1 MKDEKAQVKSAE
13 EAWRNLPREKG
24 DLMRTKVSEE
34 SDAPPPPKRSLLGT
48 RGREVVGRKRVDSA
62 PGFALGEARG
72 AERYPWDHGGTA
84 FTPVGVGIALEPHPK
99 ELNSCFPAS
108 AAPGWGG
115 ENLAQAR
122 LS

>member
-1 MKDEKAQVKSAE
+1 
-13 EAWRNLPREKG
+13 
-24 DLMRTKVSEE
+24 MRTKVSEA
-34 SDAPPPPKRSLLGT
+34 SDPRPPPKEIPTGDKGQ
-48 RGREVVGRKRVDSA
+48 RGRRQEERGSA

-72 AERYPWDHGGTA
+72 AERCPWDHGGTA

-122 LS
+122 L